1 MYLASSISKIKG
13 VSMSLHL
20 NNSLTFCRYNANLYN
35 NGTIAN
41 CSIEVI
47 CSEVYHFLASL
58 VPPSQLKLI
67 DEQYGQI
74 LAEAYVE
81 QHGRIISVQ
90 EYHDD
95 HDEDDKVVNDNL
107 HDSHNVSTDA
117 DKSFDH
123 DGDHSTVN
131 IGKTCSTQSHPSVIA
146 PAQKMI
152 IEDASISIDQ
162 HYQLNPTEHSSFVNI
177 TTTTLTAVETTTNDF
192 TTSSTTTTT
201 IQTDS
206 IVKATATTPSTTTTT
221 LLLPD
226 LIVMSPPWGGPD
238 YIHAP
243 EYDLYTMLTSGC
255 GLYLLMLAAAVC
267 PNILFLIP
275 INCSNAQIASI
286 AHVINQP
293 YIIEDISIN
302 HKAKVKAVY
311 FGPIVENR
319 TQSLQPAAVKP
330 VVAAITNRYKK
341 KKNKR

>member
-1 MYLASSISKIKG
+1 M
-13 VSMSLHL
+13 
-20 NNSLTFCRYNANLYN
+20 
-35 NGTIAN
+35 
-41 CSIEVI
+41 
-47 CSEVYHFLASL
+47 
-58 VPPSQLKLI
+58 PPSQLKLI

-95 HDEDDKVVNDNL
+95 DHDEDDKVVNDNNL
-107 HDSHNVSTDA
+107 HDSHNNVSTDA
-117 DKSFDH
+117 DNSFDH

-131 IGKTCSTQSHPSVIA
+131 ISTTCAIESHASVIA
-146 PAQKMI
+146 SAQKMI

-177 TTTTLTAVETTTNDF
+177 TTTNITAVETTTNAF

-206 IVKATATTPSTTTTT
+206 IVKAITTTTSTTTTSTTT

-319 TQSLQPAAVKP
+319 TQSLQPAVVKP
-330 VVAAITNRYKK
+330 VVTTITNKYKK

>member
-1 MYLASSISKIKG
+1 
-13 VSMSLHL
+13 
-20 NNSLTFCRYNANLYN
+20 
-35 NGTIAN
+35 
-41 CSIEVI
+41 
-47 CSEVYHFLASL
+47 

-95 HDEDDKVVNDNL
+95 HDEDDEVVNDNL

-131 IGKTCSTQSHPSVIA
+131 IGTAYSTQSNASLIA
-146 PAQKMI
+146 QAQTMI
-152 IEDASISIDQ
+152 IEDACISINQ
-162 HYQLNPTEHSSFVNI
+162 HYQLNPTELSSVINTTTTTVTAAEIITTASSTATTPTTQTGCTVKATTSTTTTI
-177 TTTTLTAVETTTNDF
+177 TTTTTN
-192 TTSSTTTTT
+192 
-201 IQTDS
+201 
-206 IVKATATTPSTTTTT
+206 TT

-238 YIHAP
+238 YIYAP

-302 HKAKVKAVY
+302 HNAKVKAVY

-341 KKNKR
+341 KKNRR